1 MSRVQWIMEALT
13 LSMRHRLGSR
23 TVDCH
28 SWLSQGKQ
36 LEFPVGEIPV
46 EQYSCKT
53 VLENCFFCY
62 CFWHIMEM
70 HVFWVPVKLE
80 AIQSLSFFMN
90 DSSLILII
98 YTAELFEIESPE
110 FIHIHLLLFFV
121 IVVVFCTALGLVLF
135 SNSN

>member
-1 MSRVQWIMEALT
+1 
-13 LSMRHRLGSR
+13 
-23 TVDCH
+23 
-28 SWLSQGKQ
+28 
-36 LEFPVGEIPV
+36 
-46 EQYSCKT
+46 
-53 VLENCFFCY
+53 
-62 CFWHIMEM
+62 MEM

-121 IVVVFCTALGLVLF
+121 IVVVFLYSIRVGVIF
-135 SNSN
+135 QQ